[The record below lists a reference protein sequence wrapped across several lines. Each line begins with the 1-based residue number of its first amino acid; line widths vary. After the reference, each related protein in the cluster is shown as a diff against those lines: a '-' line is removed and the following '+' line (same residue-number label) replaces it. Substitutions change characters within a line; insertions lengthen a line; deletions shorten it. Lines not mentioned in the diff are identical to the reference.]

1 MQSRTARL
9 AVVIGVVAAAVV
21 LFVVLSSGS
30 DDDGTTAPKAGQTTR
45 TQKESSGTTKPRPQ
59 SETITVRGGEPV
71 GGVKRL
77 EYTNGEQVRLVVQ
90 SDVADEVHVH
100 GYDLKKDVAAGG
112 SARFDFRATIEGVF
126 EIELEGRREQ
136 IAELVVRPS

>member
-1 MQSRTARL
+1 MQSRTARF

-21 LFVVLSSGS
+21 LFIVLSSGG
-30 DDDGTTAPKAGQTTR
+30 DDDGTSAPKAGQTT
-45 TQKESSGTTKPRPQ
+45 TSGKESNGTTKPRPQ
-59 SETITVRGGEPV
+59 SETITVRDAKPV

-77 EYTNGEQVRLVVQ
+77 EYTNGERVRVVVR
-90 SDVADEVHVH
+90 SDVADEIHVH

-112 SARFDFRATIEGVF
+112 SARFDFPATIEGVF
-126 EIELEGRREQ
+126 EIELEGLEEQ